1 MHTVFTSYNP
11 KEPRILILDPKY
23 SFELNPIFLWCIYV
37 CLDFRNKKK
46 EIEGCEGQSACAYVL
61 TYGFYVHVY
70 LGICRLKFN
79 CFFMIDLMVF

>member
-1 MHTVFTSYNP
+1 MNQQESKLHTVFTSYNP

-46 EIEGCEGQSACAYVL
+46 EIEGCEAKVLVL
-61 TYGFYVHVY
+61 TYLHTVFMCTCIQGFV
-70 LGICRLKFN
+70 
-79 CFFMIDLMVF
+79 DLNLIVFS